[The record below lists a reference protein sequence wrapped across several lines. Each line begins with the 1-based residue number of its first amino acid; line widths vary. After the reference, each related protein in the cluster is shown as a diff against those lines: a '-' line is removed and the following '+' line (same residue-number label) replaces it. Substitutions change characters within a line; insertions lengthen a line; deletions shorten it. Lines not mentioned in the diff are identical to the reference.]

1 MYENLKLFRKIR
13 EPFGIKFVGETVCD
27 EKYLIHREHSDV
39 NSLEYIVEGSGTLE
53 INGQTVHPQKG
64 DIFFLTEGSRH
75 KYYSEN
81 NSPWH
86 KYFVSFCGPVAEALI
101 ENYVPKGTYIFK
113 NCFLEKEFSK
123 IFDIAFDSD
132 DEEKAHSQISFEL
145 FKIFNFIYD
154 RRRTENEDFADKIK
168 RSIDDRMTD
177 GFNLEILCDELN
189 YSKNHLINIFSQKF
203 GITPYQY
210 YKNSRIKL
218 AREYLTN
225 SQMTIG
231 EIAAAL
237 CFTDQQYFSQ
247 SFKKEIGCSPK
258 KYREM
263 MR

>member
-1 MYENLKLFRKIR
+1 MYENLKVFRKSR

-27 EKYLIHREHSDV
+27 EKYYISRERSDV
-39 NSLEYIVEGSGTLE
+39 TSLEYVVEGSGTLE
-53 INGQTVHPQKG
+53 INGQTLYPQKG

-75 KYYSEN
+75 KYYSEKDN
-81 NSPWH
+81 PWH
-86 KYFVSFCGPVAEALI
+86 KYFVSFCGPVAEALV
-101 ENYVPKGTYIFK
+101 ENYVPRETYLFK
-113 NCFLEKEFSK
+113 NCFLEREFSK
-123 IFDIAFDSD
+123 IFEIAFDGD
-132 DEEKAHSQISFEL
+132 DEEKIHSKISSEL

-154 RRRTENEDFADKIK
+154 RRRAESEDLADKIK
-168 RSIDDRMTD
+168 RSIDDHIAD
-177 GFNLEILCDELN
+177 GFNLEKLCADMN

-231 EIAAAL
+231 EISVAL
-237 CFTDQQYFSQ
+237 CFSDQQYFSQ